1 MTSSIFKRLK
11 EAFSGKEKG
20 PVTRLSLDEATR
32 IAMAEA
38 AKHGVTELGFV
49 CCREIE
55 GAVVWI
61 FSEGG
66 RGSIFGVEIRD
77 ETGGILRAGRAG
89 GR

>member
-1 MTSSIFKRLK
+1 MIAAMMLFGNS
-11 EAFSGKEKG
+11 
-20 PVTRLSLDEATR
+20 PMTRLSIDEATR

-38 AKHGVTELGFV
+38 AKYGVTQLDFIR
-49 CCREIE
+49 CREIE

-66 RGSIFGVEIRD
+66 RGSIFGVEILD